1 MYSKQNE
8 KTTTTTTTTSVIC
21 GQSNGKLAHAQA
33 LERAA

>member
-8 KTTTTTTTTSVIC
+8 KTTTTSVIC
-21 GQSNGKLAHAQA
+21 SQSNGKLAYAQA